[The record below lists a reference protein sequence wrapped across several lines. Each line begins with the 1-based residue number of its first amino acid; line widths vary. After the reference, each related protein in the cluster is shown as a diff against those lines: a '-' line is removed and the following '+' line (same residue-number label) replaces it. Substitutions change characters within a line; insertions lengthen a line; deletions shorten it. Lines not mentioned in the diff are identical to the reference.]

1 MLLELVVITVMVMVM
16 VVDEDVAME
25 EVKTKIKVLGKIFE
39 PKKINSMETTR
50 REGNP
55 TLSVFS
61 AMETIQHLN
70 AAI

>member
-1 MLLELVVITVMVMVM
+1 MVM
-16 VVDEDVAME
+16 VVDEDVAVE

-39 PKKINSMETTR
+39 PKKINSMEISR

-55 TLSVFS
+55 TQNVFS
-61 AMETIQHLN
+61 ATETIQHQN

>member
-1 MLLELVVITVMVMVM
+1 MLLELVVIV
-16 VVDEDVAME
+16 VVDEDVAVE

-39 PKKINSMETTR
+39 PKKINSMEIYR

-55 TLSVFS
+55 TPNVFS
-61 AMETIQHLN
+61 AMETTEHLN

>member
-1 MLLELVVITVMVMVM
+1 MLLELVVIV
-16 VVDEDVAME
+16 VVDEDEAME

-39 PKKINSMETTR
+39 PKKINSMEISR

-55 TLSVFS
+55 TQNVFS
-61 AMETIQHLN
+61 ATETIQHQN

>member
-1 MLLELVVITVMVMVM
+1 MITVMVM
-16 VVDEDVAME
+16 VVDEDVAVE

-39 PKKINSMETTR
+39 PKKINSMEISR

-55 TLSVFS
+55 TPNVFS
-61 AMETIQHLN
+61 AMGTIQHLN